1 MQGGGDV
8 ADLALEL
15 ARELERR
22 AERLELALKDIVA
35 EVTRS
40 NFDEVTSKY
49 KIVFLFFTADWC
61 GPCVSFLKTFR
72 EVASANIHPNV
83 FYGRVDVDKSYT
95 LADKFD
101 VRHIP
106 SIVILV
112 DGKVV
117 ETIIGSV
124 SRQKLE
130 EKVRQYIKLAGG

>member
-1 MQGGGDV
+1 MPGGDV
-8 ADLALEL
+8 AELAREL

-22 AERLELALKDIVA
+22 AERLELALRDVVA

-40 NFDEVTSKY
+40 NYDEVVSKY
-49 KIVFLFFTADWC
+49 KVVFLFFTADWC
-61 GPCVSFLKTFR
+61 GPCVSFMKTFR
-72 EVASANIHPNV
+72 EAASANIHPNV
-83 FYGRVDVDKSYT
+83 FYGRVDVDKSYA

-112 DGKVV
+112 DGKIV
-117 ETIIGSV
+117 ENIIGSV

-130 EKVRQYIKLAGG
+130 DKIRQYIKLAEG